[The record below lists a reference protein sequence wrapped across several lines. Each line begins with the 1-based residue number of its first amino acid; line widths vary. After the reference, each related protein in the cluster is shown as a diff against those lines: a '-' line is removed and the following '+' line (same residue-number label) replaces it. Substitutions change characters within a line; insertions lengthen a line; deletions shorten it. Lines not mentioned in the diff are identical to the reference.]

1 MLIYSPDIYLGNS
14 YYCQYNLIRICAD
27 FLYVHTCKEYFLNP
41 LWFYLYKLDRIYG
54 LWVRSLLHLLSLFS
68 LQWYGLFVYLYAHNL
83 VIVRH
88 NLHVELLYL
97 FQHLYCVNGNEIDII
112 SENSTFDSIDSF
124 ISNVIVKQIDSL
136 PKDSYG
142 LDKIKIQVRKYL
154 STKKYGVKK
163 IQLNALCH
171 RLNEGMTYLAQY
183 AIILKDIIDLINRLR
198 G

>member
-1 MLIYSPDIYLGNS
+1 
-14 YYCQYNLIRICAD
+14 
-27 FLYVHTCKEYFLNP
+27 
-41 LWFYLYKLDRIYG
+41 
-54 LWVRSLLHLLSLFS
+54 
-68 LQWYGLFVYLYAHNL
+68 
-83 VIVRH
+83 
-88 NLHVELLYL
+88 VELLYL

-171 RLNEGMTYLAQY
+171 RLNEGMTYVAQY
-183 AIILKDIIDLINRLR
+183 AIILKDIIDSTNRLS